1 MYIRQAKK
9 AGWIILVVLL
19 AIQLIRPARNISG
32 QVLPTDIKN
41 IITVPLNVQVLLQTS
56 CYDCHSNHTN
66 YPWYANLQP
75 VGWLLNNHVQNG
87 KKQLNFS
94 DFGSYSTRRQLSK
107 LKAIGSQVQDGEMP
121 LLSYTWMHSNA
132 KLRKEDKILIIN
144 WARQAMNS
152 ISVKN

>member
-1 MYIRQAKK
+1 MYIRQAKN
-9 AGWIILVVLL
+9 AGWVTLVILL
-19 AIQLIRPARNISG
+19 AVQLIRPARNSSG

-41 IITVPLNVQVLLQTS
+41 TITVPVNIQALLQTS

-87 KKQLNFS
+87 KEQLNFS
-94 DFGSYSTRRQLSK
+94 DFGSYSIRRQLSK

-121 LLSYTWMHSNA
+121 LLSYTWMHANA
-132 KLRKEDKILIIN
+132 KLRKEDKILLIT
-144 WARQAMNS
+144 WVRQAIDN
-152 ISVKN
+152 ISLKN